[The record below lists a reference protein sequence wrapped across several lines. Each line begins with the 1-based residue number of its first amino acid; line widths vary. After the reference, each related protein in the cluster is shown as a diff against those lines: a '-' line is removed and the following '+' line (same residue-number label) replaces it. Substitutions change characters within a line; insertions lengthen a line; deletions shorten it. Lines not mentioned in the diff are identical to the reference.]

1 MNYLNNNSIFDQNIL
16 IMTKDKNFKSMLL
29 INTVWNMKRTFKLM
43 PISKECPFVECIYDP
58 ESQMLAV
65 VLDKIKDSYHMLP
78 KLDDN
83 GDNVPVKGKSR
94 PNGEKFKTERRL
106 VQTYGEVYI
115 ADAKDQEQIIELF
128 AINSDVFDYKT
139 MITAMPPEGECKDCD
154 ETKKEAVVKPITT

>member
-1 MNYLNNNSIFDQNIL
+1 
-16 IMTKDKNFKSMLL
+16 MLL
-29 INTVWNMKRTFKLM
+29 INTVWQMKKTFKMM

-83 GDNVPVKGKSR
+83 GDQVPVKGR
-94 PNGEKFKTERRL
+94 ARANGEKFKTERRL

-115 ADAKDQEQIIELF
+115 ADIKDQEQIIELF
-128 AINSDVFDYKT
+128 ALNSDVFDYKP
-139 MITAMPPEGECKDCD
+139 MITPIPKEDGECKGCD
-154 ETKKEAVVKPITT
+154 EETKKEAIVKPIIT

>member
-16 IMTKDKNFKSMLL
+16 IMTKDKNLKSMLL

-115 ADAKDQEQIIELF
+115 ADTKDQEQIIELF

-139 MITAMPPEGECKDCD
+139 MLTAMPPEGECKDCD
-154 ETKKEAVVKPITT
+154 ETKKEAVVKPITR

>member
-1 MNYLNNNSIFDQNIL
+1 
-16 IMTKDKNFKSMLL
+16 MTKDKNLKSMLL

-115 ADAKDQEQIIELF
+115 ADTKDQEQIIELF

-139 MITAMPPEGECKDCD
+139 IMTDEFKGAINKSMPKAEEEDCD
-154 ETKKEAVVKPITT
+154 DCDKKEAKTIKLTT

>member
-1 MNYLNNNSIFDQNIL
+1 
-16 IMTKDKNFKSMLL
+16 MTTDKNLNSMLL
-29 INTVWNMKRTFKLM
+29 INTVWQMKKTFKMM

-83 GDNVPVKGKSR
+83 GDQVPVKGR
-94 PNGEKFKTERRL
+94 ARANGETFKTERRL

-115 ADAKDQEQIIELF
+115 ADIKDQEQIIELF
-128 AINSDVFDYKT
+128 ALNSDVFDYKP
-139 MITAMPPEGECKDCD
+139 MITPMPEEEGECKDCD
-154 ETKKEAVVKPITT
+154 KEAEKAEAIVKPITT